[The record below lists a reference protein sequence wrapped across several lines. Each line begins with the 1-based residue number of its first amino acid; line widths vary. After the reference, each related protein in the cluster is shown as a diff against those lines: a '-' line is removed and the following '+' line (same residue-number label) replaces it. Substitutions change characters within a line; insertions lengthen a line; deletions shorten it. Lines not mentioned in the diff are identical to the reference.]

1 MVSIALGLFILCVI
15 YVAAWSVMNDG
26 ARSIDDQKGFIKMR
40 VPAKTPSA
48 KGKGAM
54 GLKPTA
60 TTRSRLAEQRA
71 QESPDG
77 DFGPSPGRGQADAP
91 IVPTST

>member
-40 VPAKTPSA
+40 VPAKAPSA

-54 GLKPTA
+54 SLKPAA

-71 QESPDG
+71 QESPEG
-77 DFGPSPGRGQADAP
+77 DSGPLSGQGPG
-91 IVPTST
+91 